1 MHTQKW
7 SLHII
12 HSNLYRF
19 YSRLKHMQLLV
30 NNFQPQIICLQET
43 NFNQNTR
50 EIKSYKTFNKHRN
63 SRHTS
68 GGVVTLI
75 RSTIHSEE
83 ITITSNYEVI
93 FTKIKI
99 NLYICN
105 LYISNSQQL
114 NESEANQPNTKTGDH
129 SRITK

>member
-1 MHTQKW
+1 
-7 SLHII
+7 
-12 HSNLYRF
+12 
-19 YSRLKHMQLLV
+19 MQLLV
-30 NNFQPQIICLQET
+30 DSFEPQIFCLQET
-43 NFNQNTR
+43 NFKHQNTR
-50 EIKSYKTFNKHRN
+50 QIKSYKTFNKNRN

-83 ITITSNYEVI
+83 ITISSNYEVI

-105 LYISNSQQL
+105 LYVSNSQQL
-114 NESEANQPNTKTGDH
+114 NESELTQLTNQLPKPFIILGNLNSHNTFWELQN
-129 SRITK
+129 R